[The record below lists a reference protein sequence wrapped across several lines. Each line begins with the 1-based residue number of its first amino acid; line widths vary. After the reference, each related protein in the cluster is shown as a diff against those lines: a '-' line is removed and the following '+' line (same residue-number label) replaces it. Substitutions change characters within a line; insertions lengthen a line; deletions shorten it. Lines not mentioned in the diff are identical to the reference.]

1 MPRPVVFVPGLPASE
16 LFHQGPGGRERIFLK
31 LPPDVPRL
39 LGPGDLDAGDGVE
52 AGDPLPKVKIGFL
65 DLAKFANSLYDEL
78 AGLGVRHL
86 EKVGWDW
93 RRPVWDEHPG
103 QVQER
108 IGQAIDRAFAAGGP
122 VVLICHSTGGLG
134 ARWFL
139 EHAAPAVR
147 PKIAAVAAFGVPWVG
162 TLDSFEPLIGEKG
175 FPFTSKEDVQ
185 RMIGHSWAAFD
196 LLPPDP
202 ATTVDAVYTRARL
215 VVGPALDPSG
225 DPAVSSPLTER
236 AWIDRL
242 APTASIRAAMDARRV
257 EAGNRL
263 GTRSP
268 TLGGIGAD
276 LPVATFAGWGADTLR
291 QAILGPNGEVALSAR
306 IDGEDPGMDDG
317 DGTIPR
323 ASAAWLRGANVRR
336 FHVPIG
342 HYPDAGNLPH
352 ARLWNNPGAV
362 AALGALVDDRPLP
375 PQAEAAMDWSD
386 FVETSNDVVTVR
398 CQASDGDGEVPAG
411 ARIRLRLGPQVKPW
425 DDVDPAFGGRYMVRV
440 EREAVPTFGNRFR
453 RLEVEIDLADGEPPK
468 RVALLCRR

>member
-1 MPRPVVFVPGLPASE
+1 
-16 LFHQGPGGRERIFLK
+16 
-31 LPPDVPRL
+31 
-39 LGPGDLDAGDGVE
+39 
-52 AGDPLPKVKIGFL
+52 
-65 DLAKFANSLYDEL
+65 
-78 AGLGVRHL
+78 
-86 EKVGWDW
+86 
-93 RRPVWDEHPG
+93 
-103 QVQER
+103 
-108 IGQAIDRAFAAGGP
+108 
-122 VVLICHSTGGLG
+122 
-134 ARWFL
+134 
-139 EHAAPAVR
+139 
-147 PKIAAVAAFGVPWVG
+147 
-162 TLDSFEPLIGEKG
+162 
-175 FPFTSKEDVQ
+175 
-185 RMIGHSWAAFD
+185 
-196 LLPPDP
+196 
-202 ATTVDAVYTRARL
+202 
-215 VVGPALDPSG
+215 
-225 DPAVSSPLTER
+225 LTER

-242 APTASIRAAMDARRV
+242 APTASLRAAMDARRL

-398 CQASDGDGEVPAG
+398 CQASDGDGKVPPN
-411 ARIRLRLGPQVKPW
+411 ARIRLRLGPQVTPW
-425 DDVDPAFGGRYMVRV
+425 EAVDPAFGGRRRFLV
-440 EREAVPTFGNRFR
+440 ERNAVPTFGNEFR
-453 RLEVEIDLADGEPPK
+453 RLEVEIDLADGEPSK